1 VATEVEP
8 DGTLINQI
16 TGEIIRRSLH
26 IHSKLGPGLLESAYH
41 ACLAHD
47 LIRADLLVESE
58 LLLPVIYEKL
68 RINAGYRI
76 DLLVEK
82 LVIVEIKSVEQILP
96 VHLAQLLTYL
106 RLAQK
111 RVGLLINFNVSHLR
125 QGVKRVVNHF

>member
-1 VATEVEP
+1 MAAEVEP
-8 DGTLINQI
+8 DRTAINQV

-26 IHSKLGPGLLESAYH
+26 IHSTLGPGLLESAYH

-47 LIRADLLVESE
+47 LTRSGLLVESE
-58 LLLPVIYEKL
+58 LLLPIIYEGF

-82 LVIVEIKSVEQILP
+82 LVIIEVKSVEQILP
-96 VHLAQLLTYL
+96 VHLAQVLTYL

-125 QGVKRVVNHF
+125 QGLKRVVNRF